1 MNVSSGAA
9 EAPGAASATARGI
22 FPPDLLDRCISCG
35 FCLPACPTYALSKDE
50 KSSPRGRITL
60 MRALE
65 TGALDEDDPTLR
77 EESSFCLGCRA
88 CEPVCPA
95 GVQYGE
101 LLEHWRSF
109 QWRGR
114 HRPPLARVLTNVVVR
129 NSLVRRLG
137 TFRRHARTYAAASL
151 HGGPHLMLGC
161 FERALFPAVSRAARR
176 LRPELDAPA
185 DQGCC
190 GALHAHNGDLE
201 LGRELARRLGEQ
213 LPGTIVTTAGGCAA
227 HLAGVL
233 GRDRVKEFSEYVA
246 ADAAVSDDGLAGG
259 AVPAGEVRVAGR
271 RARVALQDSCHLRN
285 GMNVWREPRE
295 LIAAVADY
303 VELPGAAQCCGSAGT
318 YSLLRPQDSRRVLA
332 PKLDQIEAAG
342 VDYVVTV
349 NPGCQRQLVTG
360 LRRRRSRV
368 RVLHL
373 TELLALA
380 RVDAPTNGPRPRG
393 VPFARRRHLP
403 HRARP
408 PADEPAGLA
417 AQLTD
422 RPQPDDPGA
431 AGAGRP
437 GAMTSSSPPEGA
449 APSPR

>member
-1 MNVSSGAA
+1 VSAEVSGAPD
-9 EAPGAASATARGI
+9 APGSAGAASRGI
-22 FPPDLLDRCISCG
+22 FPPELLDRCISCG

-65 TGALDEDDPTLR
+65 TGVLEDDDPTLR

-101 LLEHWRSF
+101 LLEHWRSH
-109 QWRGR
+109 QWQGR
-114 HRPPLARVLTNVVVR
+114 RRPPLARVLTNVVVR
-129 NSLVRRLG
+129 NWLVRRLG
-137 TFRRHARTYAAASL
+137 TFRAHARTATSSPQ
-151 HGGPHLMLGC
+151 GPHLMLGC

-176 LRPELDAPA
+176 LRPELDAPG

-201 LGRELARRLGEQ
+201 LGRTMARRLGEQ
-213 LPGTIVTTAGGCAA
+213 LPGRIVTTAGGCAA

-233 GRDRVKEFSEYVA
+233 GRDRVQEFSEYVTR
-246 ADAAVSDDGLAGG
+246 DGSASF
-259 AVPAGEVRVAGR
+259 GELRVDGR

-285 GMNVWREPRE
+285 GMDVWREPRE

-318 YSLLRPQDSRRVLA
+318 YSLLRPKDSRRVLA

-342 VDYVVTV
+342 VDYVVAV

-373 TELLALA
+373 TELLAA
-380 RVDAPTNGPRPRG
+380 AQDGG
-393 VPFARRRHLP
+393 LP
-403 HRARP
+403 HRRLRLGARSGRRAEV
-408 PADEPAGLA
+408 PADEPSGLA
-417 AQLTD
+417 GHLND
-422 RPQPDDPGA
+422 RPMPDDPGA

-437 GAMTSSSPPEGA
+437 DALDGSAGPDEVHRS
-449 APSPR
+449 